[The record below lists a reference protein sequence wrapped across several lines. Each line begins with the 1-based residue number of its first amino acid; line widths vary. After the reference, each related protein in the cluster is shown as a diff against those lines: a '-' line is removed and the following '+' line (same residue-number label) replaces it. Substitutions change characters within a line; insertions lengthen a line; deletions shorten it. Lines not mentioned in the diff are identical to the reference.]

1 MCMPWAALITCCA
14 GESGSA
20 VVFHIQAP
28 GSKRIEAVSLIRDP
42 SLCPAYTTLIPML
55 SLRSLF
61 PAPGA
66 RSLPARIP
74 AEWDEILT
82 PLGWGEMAQREA
94 RQRKHRHLPMRTM
107 MQREARQRNKRQA
120 PPRTTGRLHSRGK
133 RMLTSLTALMQNVWP
148 RTGCCVAQQLPQGG
162 LLRRPWQPR
171 PLGRV
176 ATREGCNFAT
186 RHPAWS

>member
-1 MCMPWAALITCCA
+1 MGALSSSTYRLLA
-14 GESGSA
+14 PSA
-20 VVFHIQAP
+20 
-28 GSKRIEAVSLIRDP
+28 SKRCHSFATQV
-42 SLCPAYTTLIPML
+42 CAPAYTTLIPML

-133 RMLTSLTALMQNVWP
+133 RMLTSLTGLIQNVWP

-162 LLRRPWQPR
+162 RLRGVR
-171 PLGRV
+171 G
-176 ATREGCNFAT
+176 N
-186 RHPAWS
+186 PAP